1 MGRGGE
7 KESEQKVEQGK
18 KGSESAEWK
27 NGKRAVWDKLGRK
40 WRKNYENVLE
50 RGMMKSG
57 EAWRK

>member
-7 KESEQKVEQGK
+7 KESEQKVEREK
-18 KGSESAEWK
+18 NGSESAEWK
-27 NGKRAVWDKLGRK
+27 NGKRAAWDKLGGK